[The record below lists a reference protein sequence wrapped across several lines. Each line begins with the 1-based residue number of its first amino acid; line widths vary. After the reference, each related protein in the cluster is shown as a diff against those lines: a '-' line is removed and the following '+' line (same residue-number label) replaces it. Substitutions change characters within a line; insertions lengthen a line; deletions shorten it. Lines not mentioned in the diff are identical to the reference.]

1 MDEFV
6 KDHLE
11 EYLAGS
17 ASAAVKAE
25 MEARLGADARAL
37 ESLSAGIRTLRAPE
51 APEMAP
57 GFYARVMERIEAQRG
72 AAWYGVFE
80 SVFARRMAFASFAL
94 VVLVGALL
102 LSREP
107 AEVPQ
112 AFASVPVLVNED
124 GIAPTLNGG
133 FSDIHQGSPDAVLV
147 NLAAYAE
154 Q

>member
-17 ASAAVKAE
+17 ADAAVKAE
-25 MEARLGADARAL
+25 MEARLGPDAGAL
-37 ESLSAGIRTLRAPE
+37 ESLAEGIRALRAPE
-51 APEMAP
+51 PPEMAP

-72 AAWYGVFE
+72 SAWYAVFE
-80 SVFARRMAFASFAL
+80 SVFARRMAFAAFAL
-94 VVLVGALL
+94 VVLLGGLM

-107 AEVPQ
+107 AEVPR

-133 FSDIHQGSPDAVLV
+133 FSEIHQGSSDAVLV
-147 NLAAYAE
+147 NLATYAE